1 MIDWIVSMLRRKP
14 DSFADTDYLNNIEE
28 LINHQLVRSMG
39 GYIQHG
45 EVNCLEHSLC
55 VSYYSYLVCRWM
67 NLNYRCAARG
77 GLLHDFFLY
86 DWHVKGSHKGL
97 HGVNHS
103 RIALQNAKE
112 QFSLS
117 ALEQDIILKHM
128 WPLTIKPPKYKE
140 AYIVA
145 IIDKYCAFLE
155 ICRLGERKSMRRLQ
169 NLLCF

>member
-67 NLNYRCAARG
+67 NLN
-77 GLLHDFFLY
+77 
-86 DWHVKGSHKGL
+86 VEPQK
-97 HGVNHS
+97 
-103 RIALQNAKE
+103 Q
-112 QFSLS
+112 
-117 ALEQDIILKHM
+117 
-128 WPLTIKPPKYKE
+128 TT
-140 AYIVA
+140 
-145 IIDKYCAFLE
+145 
-155 ICRLGERKSMRRLQ
+155 
-169 NLLCF
+169 